1 MSSKNPAIT
10 FGSEMPAVTRLLS
23 SLRLLTG
30 DIPKTQISKIQAVW
44 RHQDMMAL
52 VTVNAV
58 YLVGVRSG
66 RRNLTSHNGWEL
78 KLFTFLATVPKTP
91 LLKLE
96 DVKVLEE
103 LLKANLALIDATR
116 HVNDVHHSLERLH
129 VHLPDTVVR
138 GMQKRTETLRAQR
151 KKLIEALST
160 FISTDDSDTI
170 WD

>member
-10 FGSEMPAVTRLLS
+10 FGSEMLAVTRLLS

-44 RHQDMMAL
+44 RYHDMQAL

-66 RRNLTSHNGWEL
+66 RRSLTSPNGWEL

-96 DVKVLEE
+96 DVKVLED
-103 LLKANLALIDATR
+103 LLKAHQALIDATR
-116 HVNDVHHSLERLH
+116 HINEVHHSLERLQ

-138 GMQKRTETLRAQR
+138 AMQKRAETLRAQR

-160 FISTDDSDTI
+160 FSPDESDEC